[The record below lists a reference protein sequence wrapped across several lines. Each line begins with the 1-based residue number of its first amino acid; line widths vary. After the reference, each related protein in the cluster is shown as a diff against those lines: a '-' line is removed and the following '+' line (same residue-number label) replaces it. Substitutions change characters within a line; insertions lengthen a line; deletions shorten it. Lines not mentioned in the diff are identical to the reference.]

1 MKKLIIP
8 IVFLLFIGTAYSQW
22 VSNYCGDPSG
32 DVNFASAK
40 GNAVTSDNSGNCYVT
55 GFSFE
60 NGNGNDIVTIKYN
73 PDGDTLWAR
82 TFNGTANS
90 NDEGYGIC
98 VDSYGN
104 VYVVGAAQNTNKGYD
119 LTILKYDS
127 VGVLLWSKAFDN
139 GANGSCLE
147 DKGLDIAVDN
157 NGYIYVTGYSTN
169 GSDYK
174 EIATSKYSPDGTQMW
189 GILED
194 GNDNLN
200 SQGLSIAVGASGNIY
215 VAGYVSTDSNGTD
228 MAVIKYDSSGA
239 KLWMNTYNGTG
250 NGEDKAWGI
259 VVDELDNAY
268 VTGYA
273 TGDSSYI
280 DCATLKY
287 SSGGNLEWA
296 KLYNREGN
304 STDKAWGIVVDTD
317 GSIYITGETS
327 VDSLN
332 TNYLTIKYDNSGDV
346 QWVKFY
352 DGTGNA
358 SDIASAIGIL
368 ADSNSRSIVVTGK
381 SWGTNNN
388 YDYATVRYSSTT
400 GVQTQVNRYSMSGIT
415 DDVAKKIAISETRV
429 FVTGYSE
436 LIVESSSNVSYIS
449 TQMMKWGESSEL
461 TNNNNTPQKY
471 VLHQNYPNPFNP
483 STNIKFDI
491 SKASIVKLAIYD
503 MLGREVAVLVNQQ
516 LTAGSYNIAY
526 SNKDLS
532 SGIYFYRLTAGNF
545 VETKKMSLIK

>member
-8 IVFLLFIGTAYSQW
+8 IVFLLFIGTSYSQW
-22 VSNYCGDPSG
+22 VSNYSRDPGG

-90 NDEGYGIC
+90 DDEGNGIC

-119 LTILKYDS
+119 LTILKYNS
-127 VGVLLWSKAFDN
+127 EGVLEWSKAYN
-139 GANGSCLE
+139 NTSNGSVLE

-157 NGYIYVTGYSTN
+157 NGYIYVTGYYTN
-169 GSDYK
+169 GDFYK
-174 EIATSKYSPDGTQMW
+174 EIATLKYSPEGEEIW

-194 GNDNLN
+194 GDDDLN

-228 MAVIKYDSSGA
+228 MATIKYDSSGTLQWR
-239 KLWMNTYNGTG
+239 KTYNGTG

-259 VVDELDNAY
+259 VVDESDNAY

-296 KLYNREGN
+296 SIYNGEGN

-415 DDVAKKIAISETRV
+415 DDVAKKIAISETNV

-436 LIVESSSNVSYIS
+436 LIVESSNNVSYIS